1 MSFIIQNSNNT
12 LLIISEIGLELN
24 IDSIEDDYKKIFSD
38 KIKKEESILYN
49 IEGNNISNINDIFTE
64 KKENQKFFLY
74 NKKYDKELIL
84 KLLDEYIQKLISNYD
99 SQLILDKQNLPD
111 IYSNE
116 NLLLENS
123 SKLKYIEANDIKI
136 TFEKMLVYFENY
148 KNIYTSFKV
157 NSHICEEIKNN
168 YKNINTGINILIDNI
183 NKISKTCEQRKS
195 EANNENKKMNEIKEI
210 NLKILEEGLDN
221 LKKQELHP
229 LLQTNEKKY
238 LIDIY
243 FDEKDMQI
251 KKEENIK
258 NEEKIIKS
266 TKEKS
271 SLYINET
278 EKFIK
283 EKAKAI
289 KEIQNEMNNIS
300 QEYDSGLN
308 KLVNEP
314 NKMHEY
320 LMQDFAYFKHSLLI
334 IFDFLGSNNNNEN
347 GNNNTSSAQ
356 DIKAFEDSCEQISS
370 LKNKYNDFSSLNQL
384 QTTLEPMNQIYLK
397 MRKSFESLSLK
408 INKVFNT
415 LFSIYNTIN
424 ELSEKFSVIKQK
436 TINLEKCFI
445 QLQNPSKFPTAYEH
459 ALEEI
464 KRRIIF
470 NSKIK
475 KFFLNIETL
484 VKNETDLRKNFKDKY
499 GIYLP
504 NLPNNF
510 FSCLKNYEPKVKLEI
525 NTNEELNKFP
535 KLITEEE
542 INIAIENSFDKNIV
556 NTSYEGNINNDL
568 KKIKELSEE
577 LNKKEIKIKNLETD
591 LELSCN
597 SYENIFKN
605 FVLFLK
611 DKDEEIKRLSQEKNN
626 IMAYFN
632 NRIKNNVQTCPLCQ
646 EAAFNNEPNN
656 NVQIINNKINKLEN
670 ALKQN
675 EIKYRNLVFNTMT
688 MKKIFFNHMNNKIAE
703 YNLNNAKVINSG
715 GFNNGL
721 NIINNNI
728 NNALESSGN
737 ILYYNEMNSN
747 NTKYHQ
753 QNNDVQI
760 LTKILNEER
769 LKNNKLISDKNILI
783 TKYNSII
790 TEYKKLQNIIEQNK
804 KQINSLTEKIFT
816 LKKENETLK
825 EELSFKEKNNK
836 STENTIKELH
846 QLIKQISDDKALNES
861 KHIKELQ
868 KIKNKSIIF
877 KDIKEGDKCIFV
889 PYSEKFYVCI
899 NLTMDLNAINND
911 FFRCDIILDF
921 SCIESDKKKL
931 IVDNNLILI
940 GNLSELKEVIIKEG
954 ELNPF
959 EVNETNEEENEE
971 EDFSGVSTSINSYLK
986 ATNCYHLAKIS
997 NIDYI
1002 IGFPEDKLC
1011 FMNYNNFNINYNNNH
1026 INKK

>member
-49 IEGNNISNINDIFTE
+49 IEGNNIPNINDIFTE

-116 NLLLENS
+116 NLLIENS

-136 TFEKMLVYFENY
+136 TFEKMLEYFENY

-542 INIAIENSFDKNIV
+542 INIAVENSFDKNIV

-611 DKDEEIKRLSQEKNN
+611 DKDEEIKRLTQEKNN

-790 TEYKKLQNIIEQNK
+790 TEYKKLQNILEQNM

-940 GNLSELKEVIIKEG
+940 GNISELKEVIIKEG

>member
-116 NLLLENS
+116 NLLIENS

-397 MRKSFESLSLK
+397 MRKSFERLSLK

-611 DKDEEIKRLSQEKNN
+611 DKDEEIKRLTQEKNN

-670 ALKQN
+670 TLKQN

-940 GNLSELKEVIIKEG
+940 GNISELKEVIIKEG

>member
-49 IEGNNISNINDIFTE
+49 IEGNNIPNINDIFTE

-116 NLLLENS
+116 NLLIENS

-136 TFEKMLVYFENY
+136 TFEKMLEYFENY

-542 INIAIENSFDKNIV
+542 INIAVENSFDKNIV

-611 DKDEEIKRLSQEKNN
+611 DKDEEIKRLTQEKNN

-790 TEYKKLQNIIEQNK
+790 TEYKKLQNIIEQNM

-940 GNLSELKEVIIKEG
+940 GNISELKEVIIKEG